1 MIKSSLIKAFLVA
14 AVALFCLTGNASA
27 VIQEVNGMGTIT
39 SMDKSAGTINISSQ
53 YQFTISYTGST
64 PNEQWIPAT
73 ETEVTGNAPDSKAFE
88 IFETGDPVRYII
100 LGGTGGDYLGIA
112 KIDKI
117 SGDAEISA
125 IVGDIDRMIF
135 KPLADGFAVTAE
147 PDPNCAECS
156 GTTCTASSAAV
167 TVSKDGNILSESTLL
182 PGHFADVTDE
192 PKTFEL
198 YIKFVKGEGL
208 SSTCNPDAPM
218 MMGGPQA
225 VSTYI
230 LEVNPVAAAPVQETT
245 AAEATPTATPQ
256 SGIAGIICLIGVLA
270 AMAVISRK

>member
-1 MIKSSLIKAFLVA
+1 MSKSNLIKAFLVA
-14 AVALFCLTGNASA
+14 AVALLCLTGSASA

-39 SMDKSAGTINISSQ
+39 SMDKGAGTISINSE

-64 PNEQWIPAT
+64 PNEQWIKAT
-73 ETEVTGNAPDSKAFE
+73 ETEVTGNVPDDKAFE
-88 IFETGDPVRYII
+88 IFKTGDPVRFIV

-117 SGDAEISA
+117 SRDAEISA

-135 KPLADGFAVTAE
+135 KPLADGFIVTAK

-156 GTTCTASSAAV
+156 GTVCTASSAAI
-167 TVSKDGNILSESTLL
+167 TVSKDGNILTEATLV
-182 PGHFADVTDE
+182 PGGFADVTDE
-192 PKTFEL
+192 PNTFEL
-198 YIKFVKGEGL
+198 CITFVKGEGL
-208 SSTCNPDAPM
+208 ASTCNPDAQI

-225 VSTYI
+225 ISTYI
-230 LEVNPVAAAPVQETT
+230 LEIKPVAEPVQETAT
-245 AAEATPTATPQ
+245 ATEATPAATPQ
-256 SGIAGIICLIGVLA
+256 SGIAGIVCLIGVLA

>member
-1 MIKSSLIKAFLVA
+1 MIKNNLIKAFLVA
-14 AVALFCLTGNASA
+14 AVALLCLTGSASA

-39 SMDKSAGTINISSQ
+39 SMDKSAGTISINSQ

-64 PNEQWIPAT
+64 PNEEWIPAT
-73 ETEVTGNAPDSKAFE
+73 ETEVTGNAPDDKAFE
-88 IFETGDPVRYII
+88 IFKTGDPVRFII

-112 KIDKI
+112 KINKI
-117 SGDAEISA
+117 TGSAEISA

-135 KPLADGFAVTAE
+135 TPLEGGFAVTAE

-156 GTTCTASSAAV
+156 GTTCTASSAAITV
-167 TVSKDGNILSESTLL
+167 TKNGNTLTDKSFL
-182 PGHFADVTDE
+182 PGEEFADVTNNPEDYD
-192 PKTFEL
+192 F
-198 YIKFVKGEGL
+198 YIQFVKGEGL
-208 SSTCNPDAPM
+208 ASTCNPDASM

-225 VSTYI
+225 VSTYV
-230 LEVNPVAAAPVQETT
+230 LEITPGVAVQETPST
-245 AAEATPTATPQ
+245 EATPTATPQ